1 MAAMAGRKL
10 NISGFSANP
19 DGPHFEAGVGP
30 LLSFLPYQGAE
41 GGLWGRGMAGYV
53 DSNLN
58 PGEHVVYRGTV
69 HWIIYLAPV
78 VMLGFGVPLIG
89 SDERF
94 GLILMAAGLI
104 AGAAAYIRQTTSEFA
119 VTNARVIVKTGLLA
133 RRTIE
138 INIARVESVQVD
150 QDILGRLFN
159 YGAITV
165 IGTGGTKEPFT
176 MIDNPQQFRRMVQ
189 AGQG

>member
-1 MAAMAGRKL
+1 MG
-10 NISGFSANP
+10 
-19 DGPHFEAGVGP
+19 
-30 LLSFLPYQGAE
+30 Q
-41 GGLWGRGMAGYV
+41 GMAGYV

-58 PGEHVVYRGTV
+58 PGEHVVYRATM
-69 HWIIYLAPV
+69 HWIIYLPPV
-78 VMLGFGVPLIG
+78 LMVCFGIPLI
-89 SDERF
+89 DINERF
-94 GLILMAAGLI
+94 ALILAAAGVF
-104 AGAAAYIRQTTSEFA
+104 AGAAAYIRQASSEFA
-119 VTNARVIVKTGLLA
+119 VTNHRVIVKTGLLA

-150 QDILGRLFN
+150 QDIFGRLLN

-189 AGQG
+189 QDQG

>member
-1 MAAMAGRKL
+1 MA
-10 NISGFSANP
+10 SS
-19 DGPHFEAGVGP
+19 
-30 LLSFLPYQGAE
+30 
-41 GGLWGRGMAGYV
+41 YV

-69 HWIIYLAPV
+69 HWMVYLLPV
-78 VMLGFGVPLIG
+78 MMLGFGIPLIG
-89 SDERF
+89 VSERF
-94 GLILMAAGLI
+94 GLPVAGAGLL
-104 AGAAAYIRQTTSEFA
+104 AGLAAWIRQSTSEFA
-119 VTNARVIVKTGLLA
+119 VTNRRVIVKTGLVS

-138 INIARVESVQVD
+138 INVSRVESVQVD
-150 QDILGRLFN
+150 QDIFGRLFG

-189 AGQG
+189 AEQG

>member
-1 MAAMAGRKL
+1 
-10 NISGFSANP
+10 
-19 DGPHFEAGVGP
+19 
-30 LLSFLPYQGAE
+30 
-41 GGLWGRGMAGYV
+41 MAGYV

-69 HWIIYLAPV
+69 HWIIYLPPV
-78 VMLGFGVPLIG
+78 MMLCFGLPLIG
-89 SDERF
+89 VNERL
-94 GLILMAAGLI
+94 GMVLAIAGLL
-104 AGAAAYIRQTTSEFA
+104 AGAAAYIRQTASEFA

-138 INIARVESVQVD
+138 INIARVESVEVD
-150 QDILGRLFN
+150 QDIFGRLFN

-176 MIDNPQQFRRMVQ
+176 MIENPQAF
-189 AGQG
+189 AGWVRSGSRSE

>member
-1 MAAMAGRKL
+1 MA
-10 NISGFSANP
+10 S
-19 DGPHFEAGVGP
+19 
-30 LLSFLPYQGAE
+30 
-41 GGLWGRGMAGYV
+41 YV

-58 PGEHVVYRGTV
+58 PGEQVVYRGTV
-69 HWIIYLAPV
+69 HWIIYLPPV
-78 VMLGFGVPLIG
+78 LMVCFGIPLI
-89 SDERF
+89 DINERF
-94 GLILMAAGLI
+94 AVILAAAGLI
-104 AGAAAYIRQTTSEFA
+104 AGAAYIRQTTSEFA
-119 VTNARVIVKTGLLA
+119 VTNHRVIVKTGLLA

-150 QDILGRLFN
+150 QDIFGRLLN

-189 AGQG
+189 GEQA

>member
-1 MAAMAGRKL
+1 MT
-10 NISGFSANP
+10 
-19 DGPHFEAGVGP
+19 
-30 LLSFLPYQGAE
+30 
-41 GGLWGRGMAGYV
+41 GYV

-104 AGAAAYIRQTTSEFA
+104 AAAAAYIRQTTSEFA

>member
-1 MAAMAGRKL
+1 
-10 NISGFSANP
+10 
-19 DGPHFEAGVGP
+19 
-30 LLSFLPYQGAE
+30 
-41 GGLWGRGMAGYV
+41 MAGYV

-69 HWIIYLAPV
+69 HWIIYLPPV
-78 VMLGFGVPLIG
+78 MMLCFGVPLMG
-89 SDERF
+89 VNDRL
-94 GLILMAAGLI
+94 GMVLAAAGLI
-104 AGAAAYIRQTTSEFA
+104 AGAAAYIRQTASEFA

-138 INIARVESVQVD
+138 INIARVESVEVE
-150 QDILGRLFN
+150 QDIFGRLLN

-176 MIDNPQQFRRMVQ
+176 MIENPQQFRKMVQ
-189 AGQG
+189 AEQA